1 MAFVNLCPFVLSGEK
16 THCFATM
23 NALKIYIGE
32 KPFFVVE
39 KLDNDLEQLA
49 ATHGTIM
56 LNQAD
61 TAGLKKAVDDLEN
74 SPAKAV
80 IVLTNTVDLILDK
93 LKTILVYIQA
103 GGGLVQNDNQE
114 FLFIYR
120 RGKWDLPKGKLDEG
134 ETIEQCAV
142 REVIEETGLEKIVL
156 GELLLH
162 TWHVYHGWGQHV
174 LKQTSWFQMSCPAGQ
189 MLTPQAA
196 EEISETAWLKKE
208 DWGKVLEDTFP
219 SIVDVLNYD
228 L

>member
-1 MAFVNLCPFVLSGEK
+1 MKG
-16 THCFATM
+16 
-23 NALKIYIGE
+23 LKIYIGE

-39 KLDNDLEQLA
+39 KLDSHLELLA

-61 TAGLKKAVDDLEN
+61 TASLKKAVVDLEN

-80 IVLTNTVDLILDK
+80 IVLTNTVDIIVEK

-142 REVIEETGLEKIVL
+142 REVNEETGLENIVL
-156 GELLLH
+156 GKLLLN
-162 TWHVYHGWGQHV
+162 TWHVYHAWGQHV
-174 LKQTSWFQMSCPAGQ
+174 IKQTSWFKMSCPAGQ
-189 MLTPQAA
+189 MLTPQTI
-196 EEISETAWLKKE
+196 EDISETAWLKKQ
-208 DWGKVLEDTFP
+208 DWRKVLENTFP
-219 SIVDVLNYD
+219 SVKDVLD

>member
-1 MAFVNLCPFVLSGEK
+1 MFFVNLCSFVLSGEK

-39 KLDNDLEQLA
+39 NLDKDLEQLA

-56 LNQAD
+56 LNHAD
-61 TAGLKKAVDDLEN
+61 ASSLKKAVDDLEN

-80 IVLTNTVDLILDK
+80 IVLTNTVDVILEK

-103 GGGLVQNDNQE
+103 GGGLVQNDAGE

-134 ETIEQCAV
+134 ETIEECAI
-142 REVIEETGLEKIVL
+142 REVNEETGLENIVL

-162 TWHVYHGWGQHV
+162 TWHVYHAWGQHV
-174 LKQTSWFQMSCPAGQ
+174 LKQTSWFKMSCSAGQ
-189 MLTPQAA
+189 ILTPQT
-196 EEISETAWLKKE
+196 EEDISETAWLKKE
-208 DWGKVLEDTFP
+208 DWGKVLENTFP
-219 SIVDVLNYD
+219 SIKDVLQF